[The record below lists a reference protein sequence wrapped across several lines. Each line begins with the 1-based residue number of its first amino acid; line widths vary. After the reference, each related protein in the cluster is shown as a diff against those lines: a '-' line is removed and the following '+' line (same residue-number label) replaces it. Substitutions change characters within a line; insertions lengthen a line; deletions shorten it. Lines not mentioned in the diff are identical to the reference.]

1 MEKNKMNDHFAYL
14 TDDDD
19 NEFFQKLACNEA
31 QETMEVS
38 ATAPQEEVEKVA
50 SATGMQK
57 LAARTDR
64 DIEIIKTAGQ
74 SGFNFGTINRSLDYI
89 DGLFYKDRLD
99 EKNAG
104 DLFDKVAAAAI
115 DHDMSI
121 VHGHLLKLAG
131 EEFRSWVDQVV
142 RDAGTDLVK
151 AAAMDKEAIIGLLA
165 RLPGAAR
172 AAWGATRATGLGR
185 GTALKAALK
194 SPGTA
199 HKAWRTSAAVAKRG
213 KAAKKLKRAYG
224 KAEMARGAQAAKVR
238 AAKGIKDTAVR
249 KSVLPGIEAKAKSVG
264 AKQGA
269 KVQKA
274 QANLAGRE
282 VKLKQRQAI
291 ESGRKQN
298 TVSRTE
304 SQKQV
309 ADASKTKSLAAE
321 GGRAQ
326 AAGKASEAAKTR
338 SLKKPDA
345 GATTAM
351 SAADKEKAIARG
363 GDKLEGA
370 QATMG
375 SSLASLKDKG
385 WSKLTPD
392 ERTKVLQAGAGAYIA
407 KETLVA

>member
-1 MEKNKMNDHFAYL
+1 MENDMNKHFAYL
-14 TDDDD
+14 VDDDD
-19 NEFFQKLACNEA
+19 NEFLQKLACSEA
-31 QETMEVS
+31 QETIEVS
-38 ATAPQEEVEKVA
+38 ATAPQQEVEKVA
-50 SATGMQK
+50 SVNQMQK
-57 LAARTDR
+57 VAARVEL
-64 DIEIIKTAGQ
+64 DIEIIKTAGH

-89 DGLFYKDRLD
+89 DGLLYKDRLN
-99 EKNAG
+99 EENVG

-131 EEFRSWVDQVV
+131 EEFRPWVDQVV
-142 RDAGTDLVK
+142 REAGTDLVK
-151 AAAMDKEAIIGLLA
+151 AAAMDKEALFGLV
-165 RLPGAAR
+165 RGAKAMHSAYKAVR
-172 AAWGATRATGLGR
+172 GVGLGR
-185 GTALKAALK
+185 GVAAKAALK
-194 SPGTA
+194 APAQSL
-199 HKAWRTSAAVAKRG
+199 KSYRTGAAVAKRG
-213 KAAKKLKRAYG
+213 KAAQKLKRAYG
-224 KAEMARGAQAAKVR
+224 KAELARGAQSAKVR

-249 KSVLPGIEAKAKSVG
+249 KSVLPGVEAKAKAVG

-282 VKLKQRQAI
+282 AKLKQRQAI
-291 ESGRKQN
+291 EAGRKPGE
-298 TVSRTE
+298 TVAAKA
-304 SQKQV
+304 QKQT
-309 ADASKTKSLAAE
+309 AEASKTKSLAAE
-321 GGRAQ
+321 GGRSQ

-407 KETLVA
+407 KETLLS